1 MSDRP
6 SPSVALVG
14 CGRLGSAILEGW
26 LLTGAVDPARL
37 VILTPSMKHAA
48 ETARGH
54 GAVINPPAAVLA
66 DVDIVVLAVKPG
78 AWRKAVE
85 PWRAQVGADA
95 VVVSVMA
102 GVSLH
107 ETAEVFAA
115 SVARV
120 MPTTG
125 VAQGRGVAS
134 AWARDERAWAA
145 ARALFNPIADLVELS
160 GEDHMDAATAVAG
173 CGPAYVLALARSMAR
188 AGRAQGLTAQDA
200 DRLARGALR
209 SAAAVLD
216 GEGSLDEMI
225 GRIASPGG
233 VTEAGLKVLAQ
244 DDALDRLAART
255 IQAAVDKA
263 GGA

>member
-1 MSDRP
+1 MSVGRP
-6 SPSVALVG
+6 VILLG
-14 CGRLGSAILEGW
+14 HGRLGSAMVEGW
-26 LLTGAVDPARL
+26 LATETLRPAELTILARSDSVALQALSARGVRVNPDPADL
-37 VILTPSMKHAA
+37 PPD
-48 ETARGH
+48 
-54 GAVINPPAAVLA
+54 AVW
-66 DVDIVVLAVKPG
+66 VLAVKPKV
-78 AWRKAVE
+78 WREAVE
-85 PWRAQVGADA
+85 PWRAHVGAEA
-95 VVVSVMA
+95 VVISVMA
-102 GVSLH
+102 GVSLAA
-107 ETAEVFAA
+107 TAEPFEAPV
-115 SVARV
+115 VRV

-255 IQAAVDKA
+255 IQAAADKA